1 MQSWLVTT
9 PMVTVQH
16 FTVELH
22 NVCDDHSWI
31 DWSVTVS
38 LCNSVTMSQCHGA
51 LMWCGQY
58 QSLHYLRE
66 NLLVTTI
73 FHVSFMILKH
83 AKASRKRE
91 TFIWT
96 KILSVTMVG
105 VVYKIQ
111 MVVSST
117 YSEVE
122 LLNFHIQLLQSCS
135 LKKSCQSTLHFEHR
149 HNLYQK
155 YHYQERFLAGR
166 EEPSFEQVA
175 RRRTTWLGPSLEQ
188 VDISRPGRMTFQAS
202 SQAGL
207 PLAELPPQSELL
219 SAS

>member
-1 MQSWLVTT
+1 MQSAWIHSTALRTCSRDWLQRQWSQCNILQQSCIMCATITVGLIDPSQCHCVT
-9 PMVTVQH
+9 
-16 FTVELH
+16 L
-22 NVCDDHSWI
+22 
-31 DWSVTVS
+31 S
-38 LCNSVTMSQCHGA
+38 LCHSVTMSQCHGA
-51 LMWCGQY
+51 VMWCGQY

-122 LLNFHIQLLQSCS
+122 LLNFHIQS
-135 LKKSCQSTLHFEHR
+135 L
-149 HNLYQK
+149 
-155 YHYQERFLAGR
+155 
-166 EEPSFEQVA
+166 
-175 RRRTTWLGPSLEQ
+175 
-188 VDISRPGRMTFQAS
+188 
-202 SQAGL
+202 
-207 PLAELPPQSELL
+207 
-219 SAS
+219 